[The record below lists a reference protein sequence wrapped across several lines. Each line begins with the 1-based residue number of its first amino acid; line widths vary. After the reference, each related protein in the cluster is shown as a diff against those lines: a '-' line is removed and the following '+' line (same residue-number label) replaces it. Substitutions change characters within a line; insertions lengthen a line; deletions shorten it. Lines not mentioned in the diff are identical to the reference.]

1 MACGVTALVAPLL
14 CMLAVGDKRGPLGL
28 IIRCVTSVTR
38 MNIDHD
44 PALVDVHRIAHAPES
59 ELPRV
64 FEDLRRRKR
73 LYETVHQLN
82 LLLQEPAYRGLA
94 ETALKRLGLRHS
106 G

>member
-1 MACGVTALVAPLL
+1 
-14 CMLAVGDKRGPLGL
+14 
-28 IIRCVTSVTR
+28 

-44 PALVDVHRIAHAPES
+44 PALIDVNRIAHAPES
-59 ELPRV
+59 GLPRI

-73 LYETVHQLN
+73 LFETVHQLN
-82 LLLQEPAYRGLA
+82 LPLQEPAYRGLA